1 MKGPFTLIL
10 CLVRHGET
18 IANRED
24 ILQGQCDY
32 PLTEEGVGDALL
44 VGDFLGNVDW
54 DLTFTSDLKR
64 AKTTA
69 EILLSR
75 HKNPSLSNRLVDLPL
90 IRERSFGVRE
100 TLSRTLTHK
109 EAVKIVSER
118 LGIPKSEV
126 VDTAETADA
135 LLERQRE
142 FVKYLKLSVR
152 TFVETAASDVGV
164 CRVLCVSHGA
174 FIRSFLSNLH
184 KFGNLLSRPLGEVAK
199 IANCSVTIL
208 KLCWKDVGDL
218 IRDSGAESDFEI
230 VVEEDMLNFTRHIE
244 TRGGVSPLQL

>member
-1 MKGPFTLIL
+1 M
-10 CLVRHGET
+10 RHGET

-32 PLTEEGVGDALL
+32 PLTENGLGDAVL
-44 VGDFLGNVDW
+44 VGDFLGNIDW

-64 AKTTA
+64 ARTTA

-75 HKNPSLSNRLVDLPL
+75 HSNPTLTERLTDLPL

-100 TLSRTLTHK
+100 TLPRSLTHE

-118 LGIPKSEV
+118 LGIPECEV
-126 VDTAETADA
+126 IDTAETTDA

-142 FVKYLKLSVR
+142 FVRYLKLSAR
-152 TFVETAASDVGV
+152 KFSETAAPGVGV

-174 FIRSFLSNLH
+174 FIRAFLSDLH
-184 KFGNLLSRPLGEVAK
+184 KFGNVGSRSLGEFGK
-199 IANCSVTIL
+199 IANCSVSIV
-208 KLCWKDVGDL
+208 KLCWKDVGEL
-218 IRDSGAESDFEI
+218 SRDSDEESNFEI
-230 VVEEDMLNFTRHIE
+230 FFDDDMLNFKRHIE
-244 TRGGVSPLQL
+244 SQGGISPLQL